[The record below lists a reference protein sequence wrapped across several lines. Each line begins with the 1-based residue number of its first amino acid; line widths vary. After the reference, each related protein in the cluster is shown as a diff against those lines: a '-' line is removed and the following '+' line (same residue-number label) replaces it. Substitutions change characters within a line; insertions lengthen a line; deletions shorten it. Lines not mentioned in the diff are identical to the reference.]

1 MNTIIE
7 MANKRM
13 AICVECPAYNAT
25 TRTCGTPLNKLNP
38 LGETMTLDG
47 VKFKPC
53 GCFLDVKT
61 KMTLSDCP
69 AGKWEKVVDG
79 SLIQDAQT
87 LLFNARKNGALNND
101 ERITL
106 ARLKSLMTGRNEKVT
121 SCVTCVNQTIA
132 ELNKQLKRE
141 EVLQVEEE
149 QPQTPKKRG
158 RKPRKSEL

>member
-1 MNTIIE
+1 MNKILE
-7 MANKRM
+7 MAAKRM
-13 AICVECPAYNAT
+13 AICNECPAFNSTA
-25 TRTCGTPLNKLNP
+25 RTCGTPLNKLNP

-47 VKFKPC
+47 VTFKPC

-106 ARLKSLMTGRNEKVT
+106 ARLKSLMTGRSEKVT

-141 EVLQVEEE
+141 EVLQIEE
-149 QPQTPKKRG
+149 QPQTSKKRG
-158 RKPRKSEL
+158 RKPRKPKL